1 MSSLLTGLV
10 AEVQALKAVP
20 PPPFGV
26 KLVGAKDV
34 KILTS
39 WVLTGTSLGR
49 FGKELAIAGKA
60 VGDAGFD
67 SSGLI
72 GDTNLRIMRE
82 YWPDRI
88 GQAFE
93 TPQKLYRFGG
103 GTACSGVAVV
113 IRVTLGDED
122 FDVETQVI
130 SGCLPFLLGM
140 PAMASMGIWVNTN
153 NAEIWR
159 QTKSEFKCIDHST
172 TGVLSFSIVGQPS
185 PSKTFTSIVDT
196 DTQITHA
203 PDEDFDTQITDA
215 PNTRHVPHTAWTV
228 AKGKR
233 SVKAKNISQV
243 STTVEND
250 NRFPRLEAEVSFEIE
265 SSEIETDN
273 ESVENG
279 LEICDTEQ
287 GQTHSEK
294 TEKTKKKKTTINT
307 HTKEGKRIF
316 YDKQERKKKNT
327 ENKKNR
333 KAKHWHLKWSF

>member
-159 QTKSEFKCIDHST
+159 KTRSGFKYVDHST
-172 TGVLSFSIVGQPS
+172 TGVLSFSITGDTQPS
-185 PSKTFTSIVDT
+185 ASSRVHTSIVDSV
-196 DTQITHA
+196 TQHTHSEAAKLSA
-203 PDEDFDTQITDA
+203 PDEDSDTHITHDQT
-215 PNTRHVPHTAWTV
+215 NWHVPYTACV
-228 AKGKR
+228 NA
-233 SVKAKNISQV
+233 V
-243 STTVEND
+243 
-250 NRFPRLEAEVSFEIE
+250 
-265 SSEIETDN
+265 
-273 ESVENG
+273 
-279 LEICDTEQ
+279 
-287 GQTHSEK
+287 
-294 TEKTKKKKTTINT
+294 
-307 HTKEGKRIF
+307 
-316 YDKQERKKKNT
+316 
-327 ENKKNR
+327 
-333 KAKHWHLKWSF
+333 